1 MARRGPLSAAKRKR
15 EADKREKRQAKQ
27 ERRARRAEERRA
39 RRAGELNQAGEV
51 AESETMTREDNEAA
65 PSSMTGT

>member
-39 RRAGELNQAGEV
+39 RRAEEQAQAPEV
-51 AESETMTREDNEAA
+51 AESETVAREDDEQ
-65 PSSMTGT
+65 PTSITGT

>member
-1 MARRGPLSAAKRKR
+1 MARRGPLSAATRKR

-39 RRAGELNQAGEV
+39 RRAEELGQPGEV
-51 AESETMTREDNEAA
+51 AESEAMEGEDNEAA
-65 PSSMTGT
+65 ASSMTGT